1 MSDRENREQPGD
13 ERRMILFFTNTSRSC
28 APKVGIAYDECRE
41 RLSISEYTGKRICS
55 SGK

>member
-13 ERRMILFFTNTSRSC
+13 ERRMILFFTNTSWSC